1 MMAKIKMNDIK
12 KIFIVGIA
20 LLILMGGFVGFST
33 IAYAAGETVVITDA
47 SERNFTIATNQ
58 SVFVAPNIK
67 LNDFEFDISSAKVVI
82 ENLPNDATVSY
93 SDVSGLTVS
102 FDSTKNVYTITGT
115 AEASVY
121 QALFRTFKI
130 NSGTTL
136 RNDIKFNFLVSA
148 NTTTPMY
155 YSGTG
160 HYYEYISDPYISW
173 TAAAAAASEKTY
185 NGMQGYMVTITSA
198 GENAFVVNKMAG
210 SGWIGA
216 SDEVEGVW
224 QWSTGPEAGIQFWAG
239 NYSGYVVNNLYNNWY
254 DLEPNGD
261 NGAENYAHIFVNS
274 PGWEICTSYWNDMP
288 NSNTFVVGYA
298 VEYGGMPNDAP
309 EDFDETVTVNI
320 GSSVTYNKNDATS
333 GIVPIDYNSPYTS
346 GSNVTVLANS
356 GNLEKTGFTFS
367 GWNTQTNG
375 NGTHY
380 DATGFDSFMIWSN
393 VTLYAEW
400 SAKSYTITY
409 HLNGGANNGSN
420 PDTYTIESSTITF
433 ADPTKTGYTFA
444 GWFTDENCT
453 PGNEITQITSGSTEN
468 VDVYAKW
475 TADSYSITYHLNGGA
490 NNGSNPDTYTIE
502 SDTITFA
509 DPAKTGYTFAG
520 WFTDENFTPG
530 NEITQITSGST
541 ENVDVYAKW
550 SAKSYTITYHLNGG
564 TNDDTNPDTYT
575 IESDTITFAEPTK
588 TGYTFTGW
596 FTDENFTP
604 GNEITQ
610 ITTGST
616 ENVDVY
622 AKWSA
627 KSYTITYHLNGGTN
641 DDTNPDTYTIE
652 SDTITFA
659 EPTKT
664 GYTFTGWFTDENCT
678 PGNEITQI
686 ASGST
691 ENVDVYAKWSA
702 RSYTITY
709 HLNGGT
715 NNGSNPDTYTIES
728 DTITFADPTKT
739 GYTFAGWFTDENC
752 TPGNEIT
759 QIASGS
765 TENVD
770 VYAGWSAKSYSIT
783 YHLNGGANNG
793 SNPDTYTIE
802 SSTITF
808 ADPAKTGYTFAGW
821 FTDENFT
828 PGNEITQI
836 TSGSTENV
844 DVYAK
849 WSVDSYTIT
858 YNLDSGTNDSANPDT
873 YTIESATITFAEPTK
888 TGYTFAGWF
897 TDENCTPGNEITQ
910 IASGSTGNVA
920 VYAKWSVDSY
930 TITYNLDSGTND
942 SANPDTYTIESA
954 TITFADPAKT
964 GYTFAGW
971 FTDENC
977 TPGNEITQIT
987 TGSTENVDVYA
998 KWSARSYTI
1007 TYHLNGGTNNG
1018 SNPDT
1023 YTIESST
1030 ITFADPT
1037 KTGYTFAGWFTDENF
1052 TPGNEITQITTGSTG
1067 NVDVYAK
1074 WTADSYTIT
1083 YHLNGGTNNG
1093 SNPDTYTIESSTIT
1107 FADPAKTGYTFAGW
1121 FTDENFTPGNE
1132 ITQIA
1137 SGSTENVDVYAGW
1150 SADSYTITYHLNGGA
1165 NDDTNPDTYTIESS
1179 TITFA
1184 DPTKTGYTFAG
1195 WFTDENFTPGNEIT
1209 QIASGSTGNVAVYA
1223 KWSVDS
1229 YTITY
1234 NLDSGTNDSANPDTY
1249 TIESAT
1255 ITFAEPT
1262 KEFYIFEGWFT
1273 DEGCTA
1279 GNEITQIASGS
1290 IGNVE
1295 IWAKWEPIAVTSVVL
1310 DQEEKIVYIGSSE
1323 TVGHTVNPNDAA
1335 NKDVSWS
1342 TNDSVVASVDSATG
1356 LITGVSAGKTTV
1368 TVTADDTTN
1377 GTLTDTITIIVYS
1390 NVPGVDSDGDGVP
1403 DTKEETAGSDPTDK
1417 NKTPSDKDGDDNVD
1431 DPNADTDGDGV
1442 TDGEEEGA
1450 GSNPDDAEST
1460 PSDIDGDG
1468 SVDDPNAD
1476 TDGDGVSDGR
1486 EESAGSNPD
1495 DKNSTPSDKNGNGKV
1510 DSPSKDTD
1518 GDGVTDGE
1526 EEDAGSNPDNKNST
1540 PSDKNGNGVVDNPD
1554 ADTDG
1559 DGVTDREEEAA
1570 GSNPDDPDST
1580 PSDKNGD
1587 GEVDNPNADTDGD
1600 GVTDGEEE
1608 AAGSNPDDPD
1618 STPSDKNGDGKVDNP
1633 DADTDGDGVTDGEE
1647 EAAGS
1652 NPDDPDS
1659 TPSDKNG
1666 DGKVDN
1672 PNADTDGDGV
1682 TDGEEEAAGSSP
1694 DDKNSKPADN
1704 SGEEQQLIGSV
1715 TGYLVDSD
1723 GNPLVGYI
1731 VTLQPSGRTATTDE
1745 NGEYLFMD
1753 VDDSVQS
1760 ITISTADGEIIGTC
1774 EVTIEKAAQAS
1785 SSQDGN
1791 SVNIAYS
1798 DLLTAQ
1804 IDWQTSADGKS
1815 AAVTEV
1821 TLLDEMVAYGSGID
1835 LDNSSGIGVL
1845 GWIVIALAVVLA
1857 GGVVILLI
1865 FVKRRKKDDTEE

>member
-1 MMAKIKMNDIK
+1 MTAKIKMNDIK

-33 IAYAAGETVVITDA
+33 VAYAAGETVVITDA
-47 SERNFTIATNQ
+47 SERNFTIAANQ
-58 SVFVAPNIK
+58 SAFVAPNIK

-82 ENLPNDATVSY
+82 ENLPDDATVSY
-93 SDVSGLTVS
+93 RGVAGLTVS
-102 FDSTKNVYTITGT
+102 FDSAKNVYTITGT
-115 AEASVY
+115 AEASDY
-121 QALFRTFKI
+121 QALFRTFI
-130 NSGTTL
+130 IYSGTTL

-198 GENAFVVNKMAG
+198 GENAFVVNKMAE

-216 SDEVEGVW
+216 SDAEVNHRWVW
-224 QWSTGPEAGIQFWAG
+224 ATGPEEGTQFWQGLDADHG
-239 NYSGYVVNNLYNNWY
+239 GYVVNGSYTHWWPG
-254 DLEPNGD
+254 EPNDDAGT
-261 NGAENYAHIFVNS
+261 GHYAHIFVNS
-274 PGWEICTSYWNDMP
+274 QGWEICTTYWNDMP
-288 NSNTFVVGYA
+288 NSNTFVQGYA
-298 VEYGGMPNDAP
+298 VEYGGMPDDAP

-320 GSSVTYNKNDATS
+320 GASVTYNKNSATS
-333 GIVPIDYNSPYTS
+333 GTVPVDYNSPYTS
-346 GSNVTVLANS
+346 GSSVSALTNS

-380 DATGFDSFMIWSN
+380 DATGSDSFMIWSN

-400 SAKSYTITY
+400 SA
-409 HLNGGANNGSN
+409 
-420 PDTYTIESSTITF
+420 E
-433 ADPTKTGYTFA
+433 
-444 GWFTDENCT
+444 
-453 PGNEITQITSGSTEN
+453 
-468 VDVYAKW
+468 
-475 TADSYSITYHLNGGA
+475 
-490 NNGSNPDTYTIE
+490 
-502 SDTITFA
+502 
-509 DPAKTGYTFAG
+509 
-520 WFTDENFTPG
+520 
-530 NEITQITSGST
+530 
-541 ENVDVYAKW
+541 
-550 SAKSYTITYHLNGG
+550 
-564 TNDDTNPDTYT
+564 
-575 IESDTITFAEPTK
+575 
-588 TGYTFTGW
+588 
-596 FTDENFTP
+596 
-604 GNEITQ
+604 
-610 ITTGST
+610 
-616 ENVDVY
+616 
-622 AKWSA
+622 
-627 KSYTITYHLNGGTN
+627 
-641 DDTNPDTYTIE
+641 
-652 SDTITFA
+652 
-659 EPTKT
+659 
-664 GYTFTGWFTDENCT
+664 
-678 PGNEITQI
+678 
-686 ASGST
+686 
-691 ENVDVYAKWSA
+691 
-702 RSYTITY
+702 
-709 HLNGGT
+709 
-715 NNGSNPDTYTIES
+715 
-728 DTITFADPTKT
+728 
-739 GYTFAGWFTDENC
+739 
-752 TPGNEIT
+752 
-759 QIASGS
+759 
-765 TENVD
+765 
-770 VYAGWSAKSYSIT
+770 
-783 YHLNGGANNG
+783 
-793 SNPDTYTIE
+793 
-802 SSTITF
+802 
-808 ADPAKTGYTFAGW
+808 
-821 FTDENFT
+821 
-828 PGNEITQI
+828 
-836 TSGSTENV
+836 
-844 DVYAK
+844 
-849 WSVDSYTIT
+849 SYTIT
-858 YNLDSGTNDSANPDT
+858 YNLNDGTNNLSNPAE
-873 YTIESATITFAEPTK
+873 YTIESATITFADPAK

-942 SANPDTYTIESA
+942 GTNPDTYTIESD

-971 FTDENC
+971 FTDVDC
-977 TPGNEITQIT
+977 TPGNEITQIAS
-987 TGSTENVDVYA
+987 GSTGNVAVYA
-998 KWSARSYTI
+998 KWS
-1007 TYHLNGGTNNG
+1007 
-1018 SNPDT
+1018 
-1023 YTIESST
+1023 
-1030 ITFADPT
+1030 
-1037 KTGYTFAGWFTDENF
+1037 
-1052 TPGNEITQITTGSTG
+1052 
-1067 NVDVYAK
+1067 V
-1074 WTADSYTIT
+1074 DSYTIT
-1083 YHLNGGTNNG
+1083 YNLNDGTNNL
-1093 SNPDTYTIESSTIT
+1093 SNPETYTIESSTIT

-1137 SGSTENVDVYAGW
+1137 SGSTGNVAVYAKW
-1150 SADSYTITYHLNGGA
+1150 SVDSYMINYHLNDG
-1165 NDDTNPDTYTIESS
+1165 TNNLSNPAEYTIESA

-1184 DPTKTGYTFAG
+1184 DPAKTGYTFAG

-1234 NLDSGTNDSANPDTY
+1234 NLDSGTNDGTNPDTY

-1255 ITFAEPT
+1255 ITFADPVKTGYTFAGWFTGENFTPGNEITQIASGSTGNVAVYAKWSVDSYTITYNLDSGTNDGTNPDTYTIESATITFAGPAKTGYTFAGWFTDENFTPGNEITQIALGSTGNVAVYAKWSVDSYTITYNLDSGTNDGTNPDTYTIESDTITFADPVKTGYTFAGWFTGENFTPGNEITQIASGSTGNVAVYAKWSVDSYTITYNLNDGTNNLSNPAEYTIESATITFADPAKTGYTFAGWFTDVDCTPGNEITQIASGSTGNVAVYAKWSVDSYTITYNLNDGTNNLSNPAEYTIESATITFADPAKTGYTFAGWFTDVNCTPGNEITQIASGSTGNVAIYAKWSVDSYTITYNLDSGTNDGTNPDTYTIESDTITFAEPT
-1262 KEFYIFEGWFT
+1262 KECYIFEGWFT
-1273 DEGCTA
+1273 DAGCTA
-1279 GNEITQIASGS
+1279 GNEIIQIASGS

-1295 IWAKWEPIAVTSVVL
+1295 IWAKWKPIAVTAVVL

-1342 TNDSVVASVDSATG
+1342 TSDAAVASVDSAAG
-1356 LITGVSAGKTTV
+1356 LITGVAAGKTTV

-1390 NVPGVDSDGDGVP
+1390 NMPGVDSDGDGVP

-1417 NKTPSDKDGDDNVD
+1417 DK
-1431 DPNADTDGDGV
+1431 
-1442 TDGEEEGA
+1442 
-1450 GSNPDDAEST
+1450 T

-1468 SVDDPNAD
+1468 KVDDPDAD
-1476 TDGDGVSDGR
+1476 TDGDGVSDGK
-1486 EESAGSNPD
+1486 EETAGSNPD

-1510 DSPSKDTD
+1510 DSPNKDTD

-1526 EEDAGSNPDNKNST
+1526 EEAAGSNPDNKNST

-1559 DGVTDREEEAA
+1559 DGVTDGEEEAAGSNPDDPDSTPSDKNGNGVVDSPDADTDGDGVTDGEEEAA

-1587 GEVDNPNADTDGD
+1587 GKGDNPNADTDGD

-1618 STPSDKNGDGKVDNP
+1618 STPSDKNGDGKIDNP

-1647 EAAGS
+1647 AAAGS

-1682 TDGEEEAAGSSP
+1682 TDGEEEAAGSNP
-1694 DDKNSKPADN
+1694 DDKDSKPADN
-1704 SGEEQQLIGSV
+1704 SEKEQQLIGSV
-1715 TGYLVDSD
+1715 TGHLVDSD

-1745 NGEYLFMD
+1745 NGEYLFTD

-1821 TLLDEMVAYGSGID
+1821 TLLDEMVAYSSGID

-1845 GWIVIALAVVLA
+1845 GWIVIALVVLLA
-1857 GGVVILLI
+1857 GGVVLLVI
-1865 FVKRRKKDDTEE
+1865 FVKRRKEDDTEE